1 MDLELKNAA
10 FMQSRAALRPTV
22 LVADDHALVREG
34 LKTVAT
40 ATLGSTLFLEAHD
53 GDSLLHVAR
62 MTPEIRLALIDLKM
76 PGMQGGARLFELA
89 RRYPHV
95 PVVVI
100 STLSAPDVAYQVLRI
115 PTVHAFV
122 PKEASSG
129 SLRSAIEAAI
139 CGRKLA
145 YEHREHS
152 MQPQLALTPRQ
163 QEIRSLLRQGMR
175 NKMIAQVLGISEG
188 TVKNHVTD
196 ILKILKASNR
206 TQAAQL
212 HEGE

>member
-1 MDLELKNAA
+1 MGLEMKHAA
-10 FMQSRAALRPTV
+10 TV

-34 LKTVAT
+34 IKTVA
-40 ATLGSTLFLEAHD
+40 AAILGSTRFLEAHD
-53 GDSLLHVAR
+53 GDSLLHAAR
-62 MTPEIRLALIDLKM
+62 LSPEIRLALVDLKM
-76 PGMQGGARLFELA
+76 PGMQGGARLFELS
-89 RRYPHV
+89 RRYPTV

-100 STLSAPDVAYQVLRI
+100 STLSSPDVAHQVLRI
-115 PTVHAFV
+115 PSVHAFV
-122 PKEASSG
+122 SKAASSC
-129 SLRSAIEAAI
+129 SLRSAIEAAML
-139 CGRKLA
+139 GRKLE
-145 YEHREHS
+145 YVHREPRS
-152 MQPQLALTPRQ
+152 AQPHVSLTPRQ